1 MNFYHELG
9 NFKEKNFS
17 TSKCKIFLHF
27 KATDPKSHEKFFFSF
42 TGTPLPKKLLYP
54 AAVSIDGDMF
64 LIGGYEYQKGWHSTI
79 YKLIC
84 KSEECYWTHPR
95 RPGTVLPQTLRLGR
109 SQMVAVAVPD
119 DFFDCN

>member
-1 MNFYHELG
+1 M
-9 NFKEKNFS
+9 KKN
-17 TSKCKIFLHF
+17 
-27 KATDPKSHEKFFFSF
+27 FFSF